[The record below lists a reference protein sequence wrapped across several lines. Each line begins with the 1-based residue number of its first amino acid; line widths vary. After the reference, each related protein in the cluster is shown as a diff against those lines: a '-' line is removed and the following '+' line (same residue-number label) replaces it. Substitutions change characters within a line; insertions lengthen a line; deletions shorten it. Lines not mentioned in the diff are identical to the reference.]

1 MNARWAYYLILPFI
15 FLALWYAVSEA
26 KIYPPYIIPP
36 LGMVVRSF
44 AELINTGTLFQ
55 HIFWSVVRV
64 IAGFALASLIGI
76 PLGIGMG
83 WSNSLMRIV
92 EPLTNIIRQIPP
104 IAWVPFAMIWF
115 RAGVVESSAFI
126 VFIGAF
132 FPILLNTITGVKGVP
147 VLFIES
153 AYTLGASSRQILTK
167 VVLPASMPNILSGLR
182 IGIGIGWMSLV
193 AAEMMGQ
200 DYGLGSFIIVSSTV
214 LRMDRVV
221 VGMITIGLL
230 GFLMDRLF
238 KEIESSLL
246 SWRGH

>member
-1 MNARWAYYLILPFI
+1 MYYFILPSVFLI
-15 FLALWYAVSEA
+15 FWYAISAA
-26 KIYPPYIIPP
+26 KIYPVYIIPP
-36 LGMVVRSF
+36 LDMVLKSF
-44 AELINTGTLFQ
+44 EELIRTGTLFQ
-55 HIFWSVVRV
+55 HIFWSIMRV
-64 IAGFALASLIGI
+64 IAGFAIAALIGI
-76 PLGIGMG
+76 LLGIGMG
-83 WSNSLMRIV
+83 WSNNLMRLV

-115 RAGVVESSAFI
+115 KAGVVESSAFI

-132 FPILLNTITGVKGVP
+132 FPILLNTISGVKGVP

-153 AYTLGASSRQILTK
+153 AYTLGANSKQILTK

-200 DYGLGSFIIVSSTV
+200 DYGLGSFIINSSTV

-221 VGMITIGLL
+221 VGMITIGIL
-230 GFLMDRLF
+230 GFLMDRIF
-238 KEIESSLL
+238 KWLESSLL

>member
-1 MNARWAYYLILPFI
+1 MNARWAHYLILPFI

-26 KIYPPYIIPP
+26 KVYPTYIIPP
-36 LGMVVRSF
+36 LGMVIRSF
-44 AELINTGTLFQ
+44 LELIRTGTLFQ
-55 HIFWSVVRV
+55 HIFWSVARV
-64 IAGFALASLIGI
+64 TAGFALASLIGI

-83 WSNSLMRIV
+83 WSNSLMRLV
-92 EPLTNIIRQIPP
+92 EPLTNVIRQIPP

-115 RAGVVESSAFI
+115 KAGVIESSAFI

-147 VLFIES
+147 VVFIES
-153 AYTLGASSRQILTK
+153 AYTLGATSRQILTK
-167 VVLPASMPNILSGLR
+167 VVVPASMPNILSGLR

-238 KEIESSLL
+238 KGIESSIL

>member
-1 MNARWAYYLILPFI
+1 MNARWTYYLILPSI
-15 FLALWYAVSEA
+15 FLAVWYAVSEA
-26 KIYPPYIIPP
+26 ELYPAYIVPP
-36 LGMVVRSF
+36 LSMVIRSF
-44 AELINTGTLFQ
+44 VELTGTGALFQ
-55 HIFWSVVRV
+55 HILWSIVRV
-64 IAGFALASLIGI
+64 IAGFAIAALIGI

-83 WSNSLMRIV
+83 WSNSLMRLV
-92 EPLTNIIRQIPP
+92 EPFTNIIRQIPP

-115 RAGVVESSAFI
+115 KAGVVESSAFI

-132 FPILLNTITGVKGVP
+132 FPILLNTISGVKGVP

-153 AYTLGASSRQILTK
+153 AYTLGASSRQILAK

-200 DYGLGSFIIVSSTV
+200 DYGLGSFIINSSTV

-221 VGMITIGLL
+221 VGMITIGFL
-230 GFLMDRLF
+230 GFLMDRFF
-238 KEIESSLL
+238 KELESSLL

>member
-1 MNARWAYYLILPFI
+1 MNARWTYYLVLPSFFI
-15 FLALWYAVSEA
+15 ALWYAVSTA
-26 KIYPPYIIPP
+26 KLYPVYIVPP
-36 LGMVVRSF
+36 LGMVIKSF
-44 AELINTGTLFQ
+44 SELIGTGTLFL
-55 HIFWSVVRV
+55 HIYWSIVRV
-64 IAGFALASLIGI
+64 IAGFAIAAAVGI

-83 WSNSLMRIV
+83 WSNALMRLV

-115 RAGVVESSAFI
+115 KAGVVESSAFI

-132 FPILLNTITGVKGVP
+132 FPILLNTISGVKGVP

-153 AYTLGASSRQILTK
+153 AYTLGASSWQILTK

-200 DYGLGSFIIVSSTV
+200 DYGLGSFIINSSTV

-221 VGMITIGLL
+221 VGMITIGFL

>member
-1 MNARWAYYLILPFI
+1 MNVRWTYYFILPSI
-15 FLALWYAVSEA
+15 FLILWYAVSKAE
-26 KIYPPYIIPP
+26 IYPVYIIPP
-36 LGMVVRSF
+36 LDMVLASF
-44 AELINTGTLFQ
+44 TELISSGILFK
-55 HIFWSVVRV
+55 HIFWSIVRV
-64 IAGFALASLIGI
+64 VAGFAIAAIIGI

-83 WSNSLMRIV
+83 GSNTMMRLI
-92 EPLTNIIRQIPP
+92 EPVTNMIRQIPP

-115 RAGVVESSAFI
+115 KAGVVESSAFI

-132 FPILLNTITGVKGVP
+132 FPILLNTISGVKGVP
-147 VLFIES
+147 ILFIES
-153 AYTLGASSRQILTK
+153 ALTLGAKSRQIMTK
-167 VVLPASMPNILSGLR
+167 VVLPASMPDILSGLR

-200 DYGLGSFIIVSSTV
+200 DYGLGSFIINSSTV

-230 GFLMDRLF
+230 GFLMDRMF
-238 KEIESSLL
+238 KELESSLL

>member
-1 MNARWAYYLILPFI
+1 MNARWVYYLILPSI
-15 FLALWYAVSEA
+15 FLTLWYAVSIAEL
-26 KIYPPYIIPP
+26 YPVYIIPP
-36 LGMVVRSF
+36 LDMVIRSF
-44 AELINTGTLFQ
+44 AELLSTGTLFQ
-55 HIFWSVVRV
+55 HIFWSILRV
-64 IAGFALASLIGI
+64 IAGFTIAAFTGILI
-76 PLGIGMG
+76 GIGMG
-83 WSNSLMRIV
+83 WSSNIMRLV

-115 RAGVVESSAFI
+115 KAGVVESSAFI

-132 FPILLNTITGVKGVP
+132 FPILLNTISGVKGVP

-153 AYTLGASSRQILTK
+153 AYTLGANSRQILTK

-182 IGIGIGWMSLV
+182 IGLGIGWMSLV

-200 DYGLGSFIIVSSTV
+200 DYGLGSFIINSSTV

-230 GFLMDRLF
+230 GFLMDRIF
-238 KEIESSLL
+238 KELESSLL

>member
-44 AELINTGTLFQ
+44 VELINTGTLFQ

-83 WSNSLMRIV
+83 WSKNLMRLV

-115 RAGVVESSAFI
+115 KAGVVESSAFI

>member
-1 MNARWAYYLILPFI
+1 MNARWMHYLILPSV
-15 FLALWYAVSEA
+15 FLAAWYAVSEA
-26 KIYPPYIIPP
+26 GLYPAYIVPP
-36 LGMVVRSF
+36 LGMVIRSF
-44 AELINTGTLFQ
+44 VELTGTVALFQ
-55 HIFWSVVRV
+55 HIFWSIVRV
-64 IAGFALASLIGI
+64 IAGFAIASLIGI

-83 WSNSLMRIV
+83 WSNSLMRLV

-115 RAGVVESSAFI
+115 KTGVVESSAFI

-132 FPILLNTITGVKGVP
+132 FPILLNTISGVKGVP

-153 AYTLGASSRQILTK
+153 AYTLGADSKQILTK
-167 VVLPASMPNILSGLR
+167 VVMPASMPSILSGLR
-182 IGIGIGWMSLV
+182 IGLGIGWMSLV

-200 DYGLGSFIIVSSTV
+200 DYGLGSFIINSSTV

-221 VGMITIGLL
+221 IGMITIGLL

-238 KEIESSLL
+238 KELESSLL

>member
-1 MNARWAYYLILPFI
+1 MNARWTYYFVLPSAFI
-15 FLALWYAVSEA
+15 VLWYAVSA
-26 KIYPPYIIPP
+26 AHIYPVYIIPP
-36 LGMVVRSF
+36 LGMVLGSF
-44 AELINTGTLFQ
+44 AEQINSGTLFQ
-55 HIFWSVVRV
+55 NIYWSIVRV
-64 IAGFALASLIGI
+64 IAGFAIAALIGI

-83 WSNSLMRIV
+83 WSNSLMRLV

-132 FPILLNTITGVKGVP
+132 FPILLNTISGVKGVP

-167 VVLPASMPNILSGLR
+167 VVLPASMPSILSGLR
-182 IGIGIGWMSLV
+182 IGLGIGWMSLV

-200 DYGLGSFIIVSSTV
+200 DYGLGSFIINSSTV

-230 GFLMDRLF
+230 GFLMDRIF
-238 KEIESSLL
+238 KGFESSLL
-246 SWRGH
+246 SWRGR